1 MPLSTLLALTVASA
15 AWSQDPAS
23 KDAPSKPDRSAET
36 DLREVFKTMGALRQ
50 CRFSIVR
57 YEMENETD
65 RVSESAWF
73 ELWYR
78 GPGEFRAE
86 STEVMGGQ
94 GRFVSDGKSMLRWGG
109 GETMRL
115 VDSPA
120 LMADS
125 GMDVRSSASFL
136 YLLLDG
142 EDRFSKLVSETARI
156 VGLPK
161 SDGMEVIEFVAPN
174 ISTVRLG
181 IDPGTKVA
189 MSAMI
194 LRPRGGASPFGGARI
209 TLDRVVRIERG
220 PKFPDR
226 LFSTEA
232 PAGFTVE
239 DQRKTKPEGTGHALG
254 SVAN

>member
-1 MPLSTLLALTVASA
+1 MPLSTFFALTFATA
-15 AWSQDPAS
+15 AWLKNPSPQDVPA
-23 KDAPSKPDRSAET
+23 KPDRSAET
-36 DLREVFKTMGALRQ
+36 ELREVFRVMGSLRMA
-50 CRFSIVR
+50 RISIVR
-57 YEMENETD
+57 YEMENESD

-73 ELWYR
+73 EIWYR

-94 GRFVSDGKSMLRWGG
+94 GLFVSDGRSMLRWGG

-115 VDSPA
+115 VDAPA
-120 LMADS
+120 LLADS

-136 YLLLDG
+136 CLLLDG
-142 EDRFSKLVSETARI
+142 EDRFSKLVSESGRI
-156 VGLPK
+156 VELAR
-161 SDGMEVIEFVAPN
+161 SEEREVIEFVAPN
-174 ISTVRLG
+174 IGTVRLG
-181 IDPGTKVA
+181 FDPGTKVA

-194 LRPRGGASPFGGARI
+194 VRPRSGGSPFGGARV

-220 PKFPDR
+220 LKFPDR
-226 LFSTEA
+226 LITTQA

-239 DQRKTKPEGTGHALG
+239 DQRKTKPKGTGHAAA